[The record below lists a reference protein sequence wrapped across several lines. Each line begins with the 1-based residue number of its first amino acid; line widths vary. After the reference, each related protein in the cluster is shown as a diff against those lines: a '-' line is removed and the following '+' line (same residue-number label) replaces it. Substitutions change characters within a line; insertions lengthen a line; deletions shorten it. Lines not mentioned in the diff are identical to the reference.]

1 MLRLIDEQLGR
12 ILLAI
17 AVFGAGAAAW
27 TNQPRRFEEIPK
39 NKRSVQVE
47 LDKSA
52 LTATANEVFFLA
64 DDGTQYSAGK
74 RVFLQAKVVKPYE
87 PVELGLPPAG
97 VMRPPQV
104 LPEPG
109 PALEGTAKLPR
120 FGDEFSPVGAGDKP
134 PADKPD
140 PAKGPP
146 KVPGAGGAV
155 PPPARPPG
163 PAADTKT
170 STKKDF

>member
-12 ILLAI
+12 ILLVI
-17 AVFGAGAAAW
+17 AVLGAVVAAW
-27 TNQPRRFEEIPK
+27 TNQARRFEEIPK
-39 NKRSVQVE
+39 NTRSVQVE

-74 RVFLQAKVVKPYE
+74 PIFQYPKLVKAYQ
-87 PVELGLPPAG
+87 PVELGLPPAD
-97 VMRPPQV
+97 VMRPPQI

-120 FGDEFSPVGAGDKP
+120 FGDEFPPVGGDEKP
-134 PADKPD
+134 PAGQTDQP
-140 PAKGPP
+140 KGPP
-146 KVPGAGGAV
+146 KAPGGAA
-155 PPPARPPG
+155 PPPG
-163 PAADTKT
+163 KADTKT
-170 STKKDF
+170 STKAATKKDF